1 MREIH
6 RRLLPRRLRNVF
18 AAVVVAVAVL
28 PAAGAADTDP
38 RQGLSAGWFDAG
50 SAASALELLAHEN
63 KPAGFFN
70 PLIPGSLSFANSDLA
85 FQGDYAFVGNFAGF
99 NIYDVSDPAAPALVT
114 TVVCPGGQGD
124 LSVYGNLLFMSVEE
138 TRGRKDCAPG
148 GSTSNQP
155 NADRF
160 RGVRIFDISNVLLPV
175 QLPGVQ
181 TCKGSHTHSLVTD
194 PDDSANIY
202 VYNSGTAGVRNAAE
216 LAGCNGNSSL
226 TDPTTANFSI
236 DVIKVPLAAPQT
248 AAIVSRP
255 RIFSKCGS
263 SACEAQ
269 FATTEVHPIYGG
281 VPRGMLNWMHPG
293 GAQPLAPAGDPRAPG
308 GQSVSQTS
316 QCHDITSYPEIG
328 LAAGACQGDGILL
341 DISDPVNPKRIANAT
356 DANFAYW
363 HSATFNNDGTKVVFT
378 DEWGGGTNAR
388 CTPTFNAGTNQNPN
402 IRTTP
407 ASWGANAI
415 FDIVTAADGS
425 KSLAFRSYYKVPNIQ
440 TAQENCVAHN
450 GSLIPVPGRDLMAQA
465 WYQGGLSVWDFTNSS
480 QPQEIAFFDRGPM
493 SATQLQTSGLWS
505 AYWYNG
511 YLFGSEIGRG
521 FDAFGL
527 LSSPNMSTNEIEAAS
542 EWQLG
547 RFNAQHQSR
556 IQLAPSFAVSRAYRD
571 QAVRAGTLSGD
582 LLAQVDKFVDRAE
595 RYSEGHQQSAAV
607 AQLNALANQLQAPEY
622 ATLQSSLRALADATA
637 PFKAK
642 PNKAKPNVKAPSHAG
657 SVDSDEA
664 QEELHAEA
672 EPAE

>member
-6 RRLLPRRLRNVF
+6 RRLLPRRLRNAF

-28 PAAGAADTDP
+28 PAAGAADTDA
-38 RQGLSAGWFDAG
+38 RQGLSAGWLDAG
-50 SAASALELLAHEN
+50 SAASAVELLAHEN
-63 KPAGFFN
+63 KPTGFFN
-70 PLIPGSLSFANSDLA
+70 PAAPGSLSFANSDLA

-99 NIYDVSDPAAPALVT
+99 NIYDVSDPAAPVLRT

-138 TRGRKDCAPG
+138 TRGRKDCAAG

-194 PDDSANIY
+194 ADDPANIY
-202 VYNSGTAGVRNAAE
+202 VYNSGTAGIRNAAE

-269 FATTEVHPIYGG
+269 FATTEVHPVYGG
-281 VPRGMLNWMHPG
+281 AARGMLNWMHPG

-378 DEWGGGTNAR
+378 DEWGGGTGAR
-388 CTPTFNAGTNQNPN
+388 CTPTFNAGTNQNPI

-450 GSLIPVPGRDLMAQA
+450 GSLIPIPGRDVMAQA

-505 AYWYNG
+505 TYWYNG

-527 LSSPNMSTNEIEAAS
+527 LSSPNMSSNEIEAAS

-556 IQLAPSFAVSRAYRD
+556 IRLAPSFAVSRAYRD
-571 QAVRAGTLSGD
+571 QAVRAGTLTGD
-582 LLAQVDKFVDRAE
+582 LLDQVDKFVDRAE

-622 ATLQSSLRALADATA
+622 ATLESSLRALADATA

-642 PNKAKPNVKAPSHAG
+642 PNKAKANVKAPSRAG

-664 QEELHAEA
+664 QEELHAEV

>member
-1 MREIH
+1 
-6 RRLLPRRLRNVF
+6 LPRRLTNVF
-18 AAVVVAVAVL
+18 ATLVVAAAVL

-38 RQGLSAGWFDAG
+38 RQGLAAGWLDAA
-50 SAASALELLAHEN
+50 SAASALELLAHAD

-70 PLIPGSLSFANSDLA
+70 PTNPGSLSFANSDLA
-85 FQGDYAFVGNFAGF
+85 FQGDYAFVGNFNGF
-99 NIYDVSDPAAPALVT
+99 NIYNVSDPAAPALVT

-138 TRGRKDCAPG
+138 TRGKKDCT
-148 GSTSNQP
+148 STP
-155 NADRF
+155 AANATTRF
-160 RGVRIFDISNVLLPV
+160 RGVRIFDITNIANPV

-194 PDDSANIY
+194 PDDAANVY
-202 VYNSGTAGVRNAAE
+202 VYNSGTAGIRSSAE

-236 DVIKVPLAAPQT
+236 DVIKVPLAAPET
-248 AAIVSRP
+248 AQIVSRP

-263 SACEAQ
+263 SACEAD
-269 FATTEVHPIYGG
+269 FATQEIHPIYGTN
-281 VPRGMLNWMHPG
+281 RGTLNWLHG
-293 GAQPLAPAGDPRAPG
+293 GGGQPLVPAGDPQAPG
-308 GQSVSQTS
+308 GQSVSQSS

-341 DISDPVNPKRIANAT
+341 DISDPANPKRIANAT

-378 DEWGGGTNAR
+378 DEWGGGTGAR
-388 CTPTFNAGTNQNPN
+388 CTPTFTSQGQQ
-402 IRTTP
+402 RTTP
-407 ASWGANAI
+407 TSWGANAI
-415 FDIVTAADGS
+415 FDVVTAADGS

-450 GSLIPVPGRDLMAQA
+450 GSLIPIPGRDVMAQG
-465 WYQGGLSVWDFTNSS
+465 WYQGGVSVWDFTNSS

-493 SATQLQTSGLWS
+493 SATQLQTSGTWS

-511 YLFGSEIGRG
+511 FLFGSEIGRG
-521 FDAFGL
+521 FDAYGL
-527 LSSPNMSTNEIEAAS
+527 LESSQVSANEIIAAS

-547 RFNAQHQSR
+547 RFNAQHQPRVSH
-556 IQLAPSFAVSRAYRD
+556 APSFAVARSFRD
-571 QAVRAGTLSGD
+571 QAVRAGTLSGE

-595 RYSEGHQQSAAV
+595 KYSETHQQSAAV
-607 AQLNALANQLQAPEY
+607 AQLNALANQLTSPQH
-622 ATLQSSLRALADATA
+622 ATLQASLRALADATA
-637 PFKAK
+637 PVRPKPKKAK
-642 PNKAKPNVKAPSHAG
+642 ANVKPPSRAG
-657 SVDSDEA
+657 SVDSDEP
-664 QEELHAEA
+664 QEQLHPEA
-672 EPAE
+672 DPAD